1 MYPNHHTKVNFI
13 LKKLSFQTSS
23 NGFTNTIYCLLK
35 EKIFKRFS
43 TTRLPS
49 ENTTKQRKWQQ
60 AHQPLLQ
67 IGGVGGAACLF
78 IIYLFLNAQIVFK
91 TYIMK
96 SYEIAYS

>member
-1 MYPNHHTKVNFI
+1 M
-13 LKKLSFQTSS
+13 
-23 NGFTNTIYCLLK
+23 
-35 EKIFKRFS
+35 
-43 TTRLPS
+43 TT
-49 ENTTKQRKWQQ
+49 E